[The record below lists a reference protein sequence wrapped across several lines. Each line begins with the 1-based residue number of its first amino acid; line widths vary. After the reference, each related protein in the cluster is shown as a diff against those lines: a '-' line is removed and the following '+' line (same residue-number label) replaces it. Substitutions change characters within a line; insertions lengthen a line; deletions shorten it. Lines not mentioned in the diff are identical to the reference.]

1 MAARIENEADLAGMR
16 SAGKKAATVLEM
28 IEPHVQPG
36 VTTDDLDRICHDYIV
51 NELQCIPAPLNYGGG
66 GGQVA
71 ECLGILLPA
80 AASACSNKSR
90 GLLEGVVLTA

>member
-1 MAARIENEADLAGMR
+1 MAARIENETDLAGMR

-51 NELQCIPAPLNYGGG
+51 NKLQCIPAPLNYGGG
-66 GGQVA
+66 GG
-71 ECLGILLPA
+71 
-80 AASACSNKSR
+80 
-90 GLLEGVVLTA
+90 

>member
-1 MAARIENEADLAGMR
+1 MR

-28 IEPHVQPG
+28 IEPMCNLG

-66 GGQVA
+66 GGQDRFSKIYLH
-71 ECLGILLPA
+71 LG
-80 AASACSNKSR
+80 KSR
-90 GLLEGVVLTA
+90 GLPWHPAQPKTPKTAMC